1 MRTRG
6 REGVQNPKNF
16 AYVLNGSSQTGKKA
30 GYWVRQVSSR
40 TSDIPRTTTYSIFT
54 PDRVVLLESRALLPE
69 LGKDAAEQVHGLERL
84 LGQPHVGVDGVHPL
98 LELLELLSLVV
109 EHDER
114 LDAGVLGILAQRLHA
129 PRRLQRLV
137 RHLQNS
143 IRVQCK
149 RSWGP

>member
-1 MRTRG
+1 MG
-6 REGVQNPKNF
+6 MYDFASQNPASRRRGN
-16 AYVLNGSSQTGKKA
+16 VKKL
-30 GYWVRQVSSR
+30 VKLCPSMD
-40 TSDIPRTTTYSIFT
+40 SDIPRTSTYSVFA
-54 PDRVVLLESRALLPE
+54 PDRVVFLESRGFLPE
-69 LGKDAAEQVHGLERL
+69 LGEDAAEQVHGLERL

-143 IRVQCK
+143 MGVELEVYF
-149 RSWGP
+149 PT